1 MARVGSPGTRTGA
14 WSAASAEFLV
24 VSGAPSNDVL
34 PPEAMEYFKRLLP
47 ASELTSDLGIEID
60 RDHVLYRF
68 HRGDALAVVDVNQA
82 WKCAKPAGALCI
94 EVVDRSGAGAD
105 ALATEA
111 RATLIQAA
119 RGATGASPWRP
130 AEESPSFARRPDAL
144 APGTLARGELLL
156 VLVAGGVLISAL
168 RFRRTLAS
176 RAAAVPAALFLL
188 GWAVRLVARAG
199 PGDIHDVMG
208 LNSQGRAGW
217 AVYVHVLRLLRAHTL
232 EDVWSIHR
240 FLGALSVPL
249 LYLVMR
255 QRFSALAA
263 TAGAA
268 VLATLPLA
276 ARFSASDTQYVPL
289 CAAFL
294 GSVVAFGIFGRT
306 GSLGA
311 WAMGLGLL
319 TCAMQLRPE
328 GTWLVVPAVLL
339 SASHSFPARKL
350 TRPSVLA
357 LCAAFLALNGLLLRW
372 ALEGARQDGGQPSP
386 FLSYFVGVGAVQG
399 SPWRDFA
406 MSPWP
411 VSLLVA
417 GGAVAAMRAGRV
429 GVTWL
434 AATLVAMPFALPAIG
449 NWARIRYHLPSM
461 HLACGLAGLGI
472 AAVVEA
478 SLARLRRP
486 MDGTLA
492 AAVAALLAV
501 LASLPRTDVLRRMY
515 TFQLELDAFRA
526 AVRERAGDCRVVA
539 LLYGQDAG
547 LVPFDDP
554 TRERVLDLDEFLG
567 QGSAGRCF
575 VYYREA
581 SCFSPDIVGGGR
593 SDFHEAPAC
602 RDFEARVPMTPLA
615 EWSLPASPCC
625 AERYVRDPLPVGL
638 YRIEPR

>member
-1 MARVGSPGTRTGA
+1 MPSPPPF
-14 WSAASAEFLV
+14 E
-24 VSGAPSNDVL
+24 VL

-47 ASELTSDLGIEID
+47 ASELTSDVGIEID
-60 RDHVLYRF
+60 HDHVLYRF
-68 HRGDALAVVDVNQA
+68 HRGDALVVVDVNQA
-82 WKCAKPAGALCI
+82 WTCSRPAGALCVK
-94 EVVDRSGAGAD
+94 VVDRSGAGAD

-111 RATLIQAA
+111 QATLVQAA
-119 RGATGASPWRP
+119 SVAVGASPWRP
-130 AEESPSFARRPDAL
+130 AEESPSLSRGRDPL
-144 APGTLARGELLL
+144 PPGTLARGELLL
-156 VLVAGGVLISAL
+156 VLVAAGVLVSVV
-168 RFRRTLAS
+168 RFRRALAS
-176 RAAAVPAALFLL
+176 RAAVVPAALFVL

-208 LNSQGRAGW
+208 LTSRGRAGW
-217 AVYVHVLRLLRAHTL
+217 AVYVHVLRVLRAHTL
-232 EDVWSIHR
+232 EDVWNVHR

-249 LYLVMR
+249 LFVAMR

-263 TAGAA
+263 AAGAA

-289 CAAFL
+289 GAAFL
-294 GSVVAFGIFGRT
+294 GSVVALGIFGRT

-339 SASHSFPARKL
+339 SASSSFRARSL
-350 TRPSVLA
+350 VRPSFLVLGA
-357 LCAAFLALNGLLLRW
+357 VFLALNGLLLRW
-372 ALEGARQDGGQPSP
+372 AIEGARQGNGQPSP
-386 FLSYFVGVGAVQG
+386 LISTFVGVGAVLG
-399 SPWRDFA
+399 TPWRDFA
-406 MSPWP
+406 MTPWP
-411 VSLLVA
+411 VSLLVV
-417 GGAVAAMRAGRV
+417 GGAAAAVRAGRA
-429 GVTWL
+429 GMTWL
-434 AATLVAMPFALPAIG
+434 VATLVAMPFALPAIG

-461 HLACGLAGLGI
+461 YLACGLAGLGI

-486 MDGTLA
+486 VDGTLA
-492 AAVAALLAV
+492 AGIAALLAV
-501 LASLPRTDVLRRMY
+501 VASLPRSDVLRRMY

-539 LLYGQDAG
+539 LLNGEDAG
-547 LVPFDDP
+547 LAPFDDP
-554 TRERVLDLDEFLG
+554 AQGRVLDLDEFLE

-581 SCFSPDIVGGGR
+581 SCFSPDVVGGGR
-593 SDFHEAPAC
+593 SDFREAPAC

-615 EWSLPASPCC
+615 EWSLPARPCC

-638 YRIEPR
+638 YRIDAPPSLGLKGISGAVR